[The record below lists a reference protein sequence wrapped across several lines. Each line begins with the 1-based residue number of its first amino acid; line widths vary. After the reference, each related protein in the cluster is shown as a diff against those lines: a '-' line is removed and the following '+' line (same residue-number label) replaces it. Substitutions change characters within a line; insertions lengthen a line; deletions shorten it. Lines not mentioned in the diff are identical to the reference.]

1 MRGAKKIAGATAE
14 AIGRAAPS
22 DQDEPGDT
30 ARTINQRIFD
40 TSLDLIL
47 VVDRRGTFLRV
58 SPSAL
63 TILGYEPRE
72 LIGRSA
78 IDFVY
83 PDDLESTRDEMR
95 MARRGRSM
103 RNFDTR
109 YVHKDGRIVTLAWT
123 GVWSEEEGQ
132 HFFIGR
138 DMTERMALEQQLRQA
153 QKMEAIGQLTGG
165 VAHDFN
171 NILTVITGMTEMLGQ
186 AVAGTPQLRSLVKA
200 IEEAAEHGAQLTQRM
215 LAFARKQPLQSRVID
230 LNNVVSGMS
239 RILQRV
245 LGEDVTLNTS
255 LGEGLWEALADPS
268 QVEDA
273 ILNLAINSRDA
284 MPDGGRIVFQT
295 ANVRLDDAYAAQN
308 FEVIPG
314 DYVAL
319 IVTDNGTG
327 MPPDVLDSA
336 FEPFFTT
343 KEVGHGTGLGLSTIY
358 GFVKQ
363 SRGHIKIYSE
373 VGNGTTIR
381 LYLPRAT
388 TAEVPTEAPVSKHED
403 SLTGR
408 ETILVV
414 EDNVS
419 VRRVAVRV
427 LEGLGYRVRQAAD
440 GNEALAIL
448 QEAEPVD
455 LLFTDIVMPNG
466 VSGLDLFKEVRQ
478 ARPKLRVL
486 FTSGYSERFVD
497 ERPADTEGTSFL
509 PKPYGRDKLAAAIRN
524 ALGEADD

>member
-1 MRGAKKIAGATAE
+1 
-14 AIGRAAPS
+14 
-22 DQDEPGDT
+22 
-30 ARTINQRIFD
+30 
-40 TSLDLIL
+40 
-47 VVDRRGTFLRV
+47 VV
-58 SPSAL
+58 
-63 TILGYEPRE
+63 
-72 LIGRSA
+72 
-78 IDFVY
+78 
-83 PDDLESTRDEMR
+83 
-95 MARRGRSM
+95 
-103 RNFDTR
+103 
-109 YVHKDGRIVTLAWT
+109 
-123 GVWSEEEGQ
+123 
-132 HFFIGR
+132 
-138 DMTERMALEQQLRQA
+138 
-153 QKMEAIGQLTGG
+153 
-165 VAHDFN
+165 
-171 NILTVITGMTEMLGQ
+171 
-186 AVAGTPQLRSLVKA
+186 
-200 IEEAAEHGAQLTQRM
+200 
-215 LAFARKQPLQSRVID
+215 
-230 LNNVVSGMS
+230 
-239 RILQRV
+239 
-245 LGEDVTLNTS
+245 
-255 LGEGLWEALADPS
+255 
-268 QVEDA
+268 
-273 ILNLAINSRDA
+273 
-284 MPDGGRIVFQT
+284 
-295 ANVRLDDAYAAQN
+295 
-308 FEVIPG
+308 
-314 DYVAL
+314 
-319 IVTDNGTG
+319 
-327 MPPDVLDSA
+327 DSA

-448 QEAEPVD
+448 QQAEPVD